1 MLDISTEQ
9 LIALKEVAKR
19 IPGRGGRPTNFATIW
34 RWIMKGS
41 IAPGGKR
48 VRLRAARIGGKWVT
62 SVEAVQEFLQA
73 LTPRFGEEPPNLPR
87 SAAKRQAAD
96 ERAARELEETG
107 I

>member
-9 LIALKEVAKR
+9 LIALKDVAKR

-41 IAPGGKR
+41 IAPGGNR

-62 SVEAVQEFLQA
+62 SIEAVQEFLQA
-73 LTPRFGEEPPNLPR
+73 LTPRFGEEPPNLVR
-87 SAAKRQAAD
+87 SATKRKTAD
-96 ERAARELEETG
+96 ERASKQLEEAG